1 MRPVSDRRTDPLTG
15 ATVVVAGHRQ
25 GRPTLPRAGCPFCPG
40 GLEAPDPYRVRW
52 FVNRWPPM
60 PEERCEIVLYTPEHD
75 ASFASLGVEGAAEV
89 VGLWADRTAAL
100 GRRGDVAYVLVFE
113 NRGPEVG
120 ATIAHPHG
128 QIYAFDHVPP
138 APAAELAQAT
148 GTCVL
153 CPGEPDGD
161 RVVSR
166 SGGWRAEVPWA
177 AAWPFEL
184 LLSPSEHL
192 PDLPSAREGAR
203 DLAAVLV
210 DALSRLDQLFAASA
224 PYMLWFH
231 QRPTGGGAWPGAHL
245 HAHVAPLW
253 RAPGVVRHV
262 AAGELGSGVF
272 FNPVVPEE
280 AAARLRDQ
288 PGTR

>member
-1 MRPVSDRRTDPLTG
+1 MILACAATAGLIHCRTAVTDER
-15 ATVVVAGHRQ
+15 VEVEWSVAG
-25 GRPTLPRAGCPFCPG
+25 LPP
-40 GLEAPDPYRVRW
+40 
-52 FVNRWPPM
+52 
-60 PEERCEIVLYTPEHD
+60 
-75 ASFASLGVEGAAEV
+75 
-89 VGLWADRTAAL
+89 
-100 GRRGDVAYVLVFE
+100 AYVE
-113 NRGPEVG
+113 R
-120 ATIAHPHG
+120 
-128 QIYAFDHVPP
+128 
-138 APAAELAQAT
+138 
-148 GTCVL
+148 
-153 CPGEPDGD
+153 
-161 RVVSR
+161 R
-166 SGGWRAEVPWA
+166 WRAEVPWA

-184 LLSPSEHL
+184 PLSPSEHL